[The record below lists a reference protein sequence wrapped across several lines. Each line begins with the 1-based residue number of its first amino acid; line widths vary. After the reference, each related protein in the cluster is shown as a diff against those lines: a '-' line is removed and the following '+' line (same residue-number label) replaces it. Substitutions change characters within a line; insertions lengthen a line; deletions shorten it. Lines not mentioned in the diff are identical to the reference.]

1 MLNVKYPECDNRM
14 MINILKCRKLC
25 LFLFT
30 LLIFALITPEFAS
43 AYDGNDYDYHRHAV
57 LEPGEYK
64 AYDASGYYGGYVM
77 KGNKIKAE
85 ITVLSG
91 DEIDVYLLDEDQY
104 EDYLEDANNT
114 NVSKAFTYIEEGS
127 KQNTK
132 QFSYTYDV
140 KYDGKYY
147 IVIDNRNNSQP
158 DDALPTGNVSV
169 EVKYSDIWAGYGG
182 LFYPEISFEVIL
194 ICATIFIILIV
205 IIIVVIIVLTKKGKK
220 NIPPPPMPPNYY
232 PPQP

>member
-1 MLNVKYPECDNRM
+1 LLNVKYPECDNGM
-14 MINILKCRKLC
+14 MIKNPKHRKLC
-25 LFLFT
+25 LFLFI
-30 LLIFALITPEFAS
+30 LLIFALIMPEFAS
-43 AYDGNDYDYHRHAV
+43 AYDGNGYGYHRHTT

-64 AYDASGYYGGYVM
+64 AYNAAGYYGGYAM

-91 DEIDVYLLDEDQY
+91 GNIDVYLLDEDQY

-114 NVSKAFTYIEEGS
+114 NTSKAFTYIEKGS

-140 KYDGKYY
+140 KYDGQYY
-147 IVIDNRNNSQP
+147 IVIDNRNNFQP

-169 EVKYSDIWAGYGG
+169 EVKYSEIWAGYGG
-182 LFYPEISFEVIL
+182 LFYPEIPVEGIL
-194 ICATIFIILIV
+194 ICATTFIILIV
-205 IIIVVIIVLTKKGKK
+205 IIIAAVIVLTKKGKK

>member
-1 MLNVKYPECDNRM
+1 
-14 MINILKCRKLC
+14 MIKMLKCRKTG
-25 LFLFT
+25 LFFST
-30 LLIFALITPEFAS
+30 LLIFTLIIPGFAS

-147 IVIDNRNNSQP
+147 IVIDNRNNS
-158 DDALPTGNVSV
+158 
-169 EVKYSDIWAGYGG
+169 
-182 LFYPEISFEVIL
+182 
-194 ICATIFIILIV
+194 
-205 IIIVVIIVLTKKGKK
+205 
-220 NIPPPPMPPNYY
+220 
-232 PPQP
+232 